1 MSESDSQEATAE
13 VIESVEDILDAVLD
27 AFDLDVDYE
36 LKQREEGIFVEI
48 GGEDLGRLIG
58 KRGRTLDAVQ
68 LLCYRAAARRGFRK
82 ILELDAGG
90 YREQRAEELCKQA
103 EAAAEEALENE
114 REVSLDAM
122 PPSERRIVHR
132 FLRDWEGIE
141 TFSEGEE
148 PHRYLV
154 IAPAA

>member
-1 MSESDSQEATAE
+1 MISSATSA
-13 VIESVEDILDAVLD
+13 IT
-27 AFDLDVDYE
+27 
-36 LKQREEGIFVEI
+36 
-48 GGEDLGRLIG
+48 GGESASAASAAAWVLRPVPGSPVIATLVRDGAVGGARRLLDRVLEAGRDQHLRLAVGAQALPLG
-58 KRGRTLDAVQ
+58 
-68 LLCYRAAARRGFRK
+68 AAAR
-82 ILELDAGG
+82 EVEAS
-90 YREQRAEELCKQA
+90 QRAVLVHELVEGLA
-103 EAAAEEALENE
+103 EREVLFGRG

-132 FLRDWEGIE
+132 FLRDREGIE